1 MVSTSL
7 RDVAAPGGL
16 APERS
21 RRAALRL
28 AAVSY
33 LNAAPLVHGL
43 SEEPRFALERAVPSA
58 VAERLHAREADL
70 ATIPSI
76 EYARGE
82 YAIVPGI
89 AIASRGPVRSVN
101 LFLRTRLPAVRRVA
115 LDTGSRT
122 SVALARLLLRERLP
136 REPEYVAHAP
146 DVGRMLESCDAAL
159 VIGDVALYYDGDAER
174 VDLGEA
180 WSASTGLPF
189 VWAFWAGRPDAL
201 DVADVA
207 RLQRA
212 TAEGVRAIPEIARS
226 WSGGDPAR
234 AALNERYLLDNIAY
248 AFGEAERAGL
258 REFHARAQAAGLIAR
273 VPEIH
278 FYGDR

>member
-1 MVSTSL
+1 
-7 RDVAAPGGL
+7 
-16 APERS
+16 
-21 RRAALRL
+21 
-28 AAVSY
+28 
-33 LNAAPLVHGL
+33 
-43 SEEPRFALERAVPSA
+43 
-58 VAERLHAREADL
+58 
-70 ATIPSI
+70 
-76 EYARGE
+76 
-82 YAIVPGI
+82 
-89 AIASRGPVRSVN
+89 
-101 LFLRTRLPAVRRVA
+101 
-115 LDTGSRT
+115 
-122 SVALARLLLRERLP
+122 
-136 REPEYVAHAP
+136 
-146 DVGRMLESCDAAL
+146 

-212 TAEGVRAIPEIARS
+212 TDEGVKAIPEIARS